1 LQVRQQIRLAAVLDH
16 RRFPGK
22 AGEQR
27 EKFYAIQAK
36 YDEFPM
42 SGPHHI
48 LVVEDERHL
57 AVGIKFNL
65 EAEGYRV
72 TTVADGPAALKAVEE
87 ENFDLMILDIM
98 LPGMS
103 GYAVCEK
110 IREEGSDIPI
120 LILSARTLSE
130 DRTRGFNVGA
140 NQYLSKPFDLDELIS
155 RVRNLLTHHPRG
167 HRSPKPA
174 TKLTTYEFAAAKI
187 DFPQYELSIGGKSV
201 SLTKREWEL
210 LAFFVENEGR
220 LIPRQEIL
228 EEVWQLPGHIST
240 RAPDQFILRLRKLF
254 EADPANPRHFLTI
267 RDLGYRFVARPEDAA
282 KDGDAEQAKES
293 PAQ

>member
-1 LQVRQQIRLAAVLDH
+1 M
-16 RRFPGK
+16 PGP
-22 AGEQR
+22 Q
-27 EKFYAIQAK
+27 
-36 YDEFPM
+36 
-42 SGPHHI
+42 HI

-72 TTVADGPAALKAVEE
+72 TTLADGPSALKAIESE
-87 ENFDLMILDIM
+87 PFDLLILDIM

-110 IREEGSDIPI
+110 LREEGNDIPV

-130 DRTRGFNVGA
+130 DRTRGFDVGA

-155 RVRNLLTHHPRG
+155 RVRNLLTHHRRG
-167 HRSPKPA
+167 RPA
-174 TKLTTYEFAAAKI
+174 RRPMAELAKYEFADAKI
-187 DFPQYELSIGGKSV
+187 DFPQYELTIAGKSAA
-201 SLTKREWEL
+201 LTKREWEL

-220 LIPRQEIL
+220 LIPRQQIL
-228 EEVWQLPGHIST
+228 EEVWEMPGHIST

-267 RDLGYRFVARPEDAA
+267 RDLGYRFVAKPAEGA
-282 KDGDAEQAKES
+282 KDEQADDGDADDD
-293 PAQ
+293 AQDTGSHQLAE